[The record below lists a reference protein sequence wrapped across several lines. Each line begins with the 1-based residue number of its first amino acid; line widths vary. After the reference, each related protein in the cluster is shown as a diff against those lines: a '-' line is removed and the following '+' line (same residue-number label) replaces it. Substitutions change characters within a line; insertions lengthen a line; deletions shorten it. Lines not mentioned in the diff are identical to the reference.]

1 MAKDLVIVESPAKAK
16 TIGKFLGKDYKIKAS
31 MGHIRDLPKRA
42 LGVDVEKKF
51 QPKYT
56 IPADKK
62 KVVSQLKKDAE
73 KATTVW
79 LASDEDR
86 EGEAIAWHL
95 VKSLKLD
102 DEKTKRIVFH
112 EITKTAIK
120 NAIDNPRQIDKNL
133 VDAQQARRVLDRL
146 VGFRLSPLLWKKVK
160 PALSAGRVQS
170 VAVRLI
176 VEREHKIK
184 EFKSKS
190 SYKIT
195 ADFLTAKQGELQAEL
210 SKNISKYNDA
220 QKFLESCKQ
229 AEFSI
234 ANIEKKPGRKN
245 PPPPYTTSS
254 LQQEASYKLGF
265 SVSKTMMIAQQLYES
280 GLITYMRTDSVNLSK
295 LALGMAKKEIENL
308 YGKDY
313 VHTRQFKSKAKGA
326 QEAHEAIR
334 PTYFD
339 RYEIEGSGPQK
350 SLYKLI
356 WKRTVASQM
365 AAAKL
370 EKTTVKIAIS
380 NREEQLAA
388 KGEVIKF
395 DGFLKVLGRSAAD
408 TILPPMQVNESLEL
422 QQMTAKEK
430 FTKAPLRYSEATLV
444 KKMEELGIGRP
455 STYAP
460 TISTIQKR
468 GYIEKGN
475 IEGKQRLVKVFLLH
489 NGEISEK
496 TVKEQYGRE
505 KGKLYP
511 TDIGIVVNDF
521 LTKYFEKYIDYNFTA
536 DVEKEFDEIAEGNKE
551 WHTMIE
557 EFYQPF
563 IQQIDKTDSSTKKFT
578 GERLLGQDP
587 KTGRNVY
594 ARIGRYG
601 PMLQLGDKEEDEAPR
616 FASLKNGQSLQ
627 SVTLKEALKQ
637 FQFPRE
643 LGEYNGEKVTV
654 AIGKFGP
661 YVKKG
666 KLFVSIKKEDPS
678 DIGLERAK
686 ELIDEKIKAR
696 QKQVIQ
702 EFSQEPGLVVMNGRY
717 GPYISYKKKNY
728 KIPKDKDPA
737 KLSLEECHDII
748 KNAPKKKKRS
758 RKKK

>member
-1 MAKDLVIVESPAKAK
+1 MGKELVIVESPAKAK
-16 TIGKFLGKDYKIKAS
+16 TISKFLGKDYKIEAS
-31 MGHIRDLPKRA
+31 MGHIRDLPKKE
-42 LGVDVEKKF
+42 LGVVVEKNF
-51 QPKYT
+51 QPKYI
-56 IPADKK
+56 IPAEKK
-62 KVVSQLKKDAE
+62 KVVSKLKKDAE

-102 DEKTKRIVFH
+102 EEKTKRIVFH

-120 NAIDNPRQIDKNL
+120 AAIENPRGIDKNL

-146 VGFRLSPLLWKKVK
+146 VGFKLSPLLWKKVK

-176 VEREHKIK
+176 VERENEIK
-184 EFKSKS
+184 NFKPRA

-195 ADFLTAKQGELQAEL
+195 ADFLTEGKEKLQTEL

-220 QKFLESCKQ
+220 NKFLQ
-229 AEFSI
+229 ACQQAKFSI
-234 ANIEKKPGRKN
+234 VDIETKPGRKN
-245 PPPPYTTSS
+245 PPPPYTTST

-265 SVSKTMMIAQQLYES
+265 SVSKTMIIAQQLYES

-295 LALGMAKKEIENL
+295 LALGMAKKEIEKQF
-308 YGKDY
+308 GEKY

-334 PTYFD
+334 PTYLN
-339 RYEIEGSGPQK
+339 RNEIEGTSAQN

-356 WKRTVASQM
+356 WKRTIASQM

-370 EKTTVKIAIS
+370 EKTTVKIGIS
-380 NREEQLAA
+380 NREEQLKA

-395 DGFLKVLGRSAAD
+395 DGFLKVLDRTAVD
-408 TILPPMQVNESLEL
+408 TILPKVEVGENLDL

-430 FTKAPLRYSEATLV
+430 FTKAPLRYSEASLV

-475 IEGKQRLVKVFLLH
+475 IEGKQRLVKVFLLRD
-489 NGEISEK
+489 NDISEN
-496 TVKEQYGRE
+496 TVKELYGKE

-521 LTKYFEKYIDYNFTA
+521 LTKYFEKYVDYNFTA
-536 DVEKEFDEIAEGNKE
+536 EIEKEFDEIAKGKME
-551 WHTMIE
+551 WHQMIK

-563 IQQIDKTDSSTKKFT
+563 IEQVQKTDNSTKKFS

-587 KTGRNVY
+587 KTGRNIY
-594 ARIGRYG
+594 AKIGRYG
-601 PMLQLGDKEEDEAPR
+601 PMLQLGDAEEEKPPR
-616 FASLKNGQSLQ
+616 FASLNKGQSLH
-627 SVTLKEALKQ
+627 SITLKEALKQ
-637 FQFPRE
+637 FQFPRH
-643 LGEYNGEKVTV
+643 LGEYKGEEVTV
-654 AIGKFGP
+654 GIGKYGP

-666 KLFVSIKKEDPS
+666 NLFVSIKDEDPTEI
-678 DIGLERAK
+678 DLEQAK
-686 ELIDEKIKAR
+686 ALIDDKLKAK

-702 EFSQEPGLVVMNGRY
+702 EFSNEPNLVVMNGRY

-737 KLSLEECHDII
+737 KLSLQECFEII
-748 KNAPKKKKRS
+748 KEAPKKKKRK
-758 RKKK
+758 RKK